1 MPVKI
6 YEPVKSSDIEA
17 IHWVDDNWKEI
28 KSFLG
33 NNLICENFLFTLPL
47 SEKQKELIITEYKRF
62 CDSEGRQNIL
72 FKTGYTKDST
82 DELYYGDWLYHR
94 IGEPY
99 IHCCSDT
106 FFKRTYKEKE

>member
-33 NNLICENFLFTLPL
+33 NNLICEIFYLLFRFL
-47 SEKQKELIITEYKRF
+47 KNKK
-62 CDSEGRQNIL
+62 N
-72 FKTGYTKDST
+72 
-82 DELYYGDWLYHR
+82 
-94 IGEPY
+94 
-99 IHCCSDT
+99 
-106 FFKRTYKEKE
+106 